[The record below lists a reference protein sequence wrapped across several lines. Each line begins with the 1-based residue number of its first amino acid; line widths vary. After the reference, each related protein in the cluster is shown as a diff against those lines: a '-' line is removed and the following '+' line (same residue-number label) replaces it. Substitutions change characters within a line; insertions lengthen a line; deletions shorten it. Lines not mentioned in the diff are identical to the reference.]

1 MSAFGS
7 NLIVNEINGKAYVPT
22 PGVTDTLTCD
32 TVVCQTI
39 GSLESPLETM
49 HIGSDIRYQ
58 NDIKFIDTQDPLN
71 EREQMSLLTDGSLK
85 VHTSIKF
92 HDFVLNNPVSK
103 SQF

>member
-7 NLIVNEINGKAYVPT
+7 NLIVNQINNKPFVNGTGP
-22 PGVTDTLTCD
+22 TDTLTCD

-39 GSLESPLETM
+39 GSIDSPLETM

-71 EREQMSLLTDGSLK
+71 EREQMSLLTDG
-85 VHTSIKF
+85 
-92 HDFVLNNPVSK
+92 
-103 SQF
+103 